1 MTEANPRFAAA
12 RIKKLMQADDDV
24 GRISASVPP
33 LVSRCVELFA
43 EELIDRAATTF
54 MVSGESTEVEAPEKS
69 VMAGKDPIRPHVAK
83 PLAFA
88 PPEPSSPQKPVRGRG
103 QRSTLSLGWD

>member
-1 MTEANPRFAAA
+1 MNFGPRLRRESAASSTPPAWGMTEANPRFAAA

-43 EELIDRAATTF
+43 EELIDEAA
-54 MVSGESTEVEAPEKS
+54 A
-69 VMAGKDPIRPHVAK
+69 VAQSEDTG
-83 PLAFA
+83 AA
-88 PPEPSSPQKPVRGRG
+88 RSRCRGATACGR
-103 QRSTLSLGWD
+103 